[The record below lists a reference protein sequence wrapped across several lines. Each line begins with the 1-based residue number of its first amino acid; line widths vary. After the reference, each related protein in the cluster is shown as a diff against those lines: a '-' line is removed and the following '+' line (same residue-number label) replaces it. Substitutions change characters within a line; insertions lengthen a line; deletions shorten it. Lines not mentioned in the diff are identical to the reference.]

1 MKIIVKSYK
10 PTGKWYHTE
19 ETQVELQ
26 TIDDVIDLEE
36 KIKRNDKSIQHLSG
50 LKQGF
55 SPYFTYMVELV
66 SDNLFMDY
74 VIYSDEFIR
83 ISDGSLE
90 KQEIEILK
98 EKLTKQVEVF
108 TRQLENV
115 NKEVITEKEKNAT
128 QRQKNEKLEQVLA
141 DVNNIMDTIVNGHHF
156 TDDIEGHLK
165 ELAKMAMQKINEVT
179 K

>member
-10 PTGKWYHTE
+10 PSGKWYHTE

-74 VIYSDEFIR
+74 VIYSDELVR
-83 ISDGSLE
+83 
-90 KQEIEILK
+90 
-98 EKLTKQVEVF
+98 
-108 TRQLENV
+108 RQTCQ
-115 NKEVITEKEKNAT
+115 I
-128 QRQKNEKLEQVLA
+128 
-141 DVNNIMDTIVNGHHF
+141 I
-156 TDDIEGHLK
+156 
-165 ELAKMAMQKINEVT
+165 
-179 K
+179 

>member
-50 LKQGF
+50 LSQGF

-74 VIYSDEFIR
+74 VIYSDELVR
-83 ISDGSLE
+83 
-90 KQEIEILK
+90 
-98 EKLTKQVEVF
+98 
-108 TRQLENV
+108 RQTCQ
-115 NKEVITEKEKNAT
+115 I
-128 QRQKNEKLEQVLA
+128 
-141 DVNNIMDTIVNGHHF
+141 I
-156 TDDIEGHLK
+156 
-165 ELAKMAMQKINEVT
+165 
-179 K
+179 

>member
-19 ETQVELQ
+19 ETEVELQ

-74 VIYSDEFIR
+74 VIYSDELVR
-83 ISDGSLE
+83 
-90 KQEIEILK
+90 
-98 EKLTKQVEVF
+98 
-108 TRQLENV
+108 RQTCQ
-115 NKEVITEKEKNAT
+115 I
-128 QRQKNEKLEQVLA
+128 
-141 DVNNIMDTIVNGHHF
+141 I
-156 TDDIEGHLK
+156 
-165 ELAKMAMQKINEVT
+165 
-179 K
+179 

>member
-19 ETQVELQ
+19 ETQIELQ

-74 VIYSDEFIR
+74 VIYSDELVR
-83 ISDGSLE
+83 
-90 KQEIEILK
+90 
-98 EKLTKQVEVF
+98 
-108 TRQLENV
+108 RQTCQ
-115 NKEVITEKEKNAT
+115 I
-128 QRQKNEKLEQVLA
+128 
-141 DVNNIMDTIVNGHHF
+141 I
-156 TDDIEGHLK
+156 
-165 ELAKMAMQKINEVT
+165 
-179 K
+179 

>member
-10 PTGKWYHTE
+10 PSGKWYHTE
-19 ETQVELQ
+19 ETQIELQ

-74 VIYSDEFIR
+74 VIYSDELVR
-83 ISDGSLE
+83 
-90 KQEIEILK
+90 
-98 EKLTKQVEVF
+98 
-108 TRQLENV
+108 RQTCQ
-115 NKEVITEKEKNAT
+115 I
-128 QRQKNEKLEQVLA
+128 
-141 DVNNIMDTIVNGHHF
+141 I
-156 TDDIEGHLK
+156 
-165 ELAKMAMQKINEVT
+165 
-179 K
+179 

>member
-26 TIDDVIDLEE
+26 TIGDVIDLEE

-74 VIYSDEFIR
+74 VIYSDELVR
-83 ISDGSLE
+83 
-90 KQEIEILK
+90 
-98 EKLTKQVEVF
+98 
-108 TRQLENV
+108 RQTCQ
-115 NKEVITEKEKNAT
+115 I
-128 QRQKNEKLEQVLA
+128 
-141 DVNNIMDTIVNGHHF
+141 I
-156 TDDIEGHLK
+156 
-165 ELAKMAMQKINEVT
+165 
-179 K
+179 

>member
-19 ETQVELQ
+19 ETQIELQ

-74 VIYSDEFIR
+74 VTYSDELVR
-83 ISDGSLE
+83 
-90 KQEIEILK
+90 
-98 EKLTKQVEVF
+98 
-108 TRQLENV
+108 RQTCQ
-115 NKEVITEKEKNAT
+115 I
-128 QRQKNEKLEQVLA
+128 
-141 DVNNIMDTIVNGHHF
+141 I
-156 TDDIEGHLK
+156 
-165 ELAKMAMQKINEVT
+165 
-179 K
+179 